1 VGASLLCDIQAIFTG
16 GGPAVAVL
24 EFAVLSTSSLLTDQ
38 DFTLSGFGSVYQAL
52 TVGIY
57 FRRAARLP
65 RLSQGRKEHC
75 VLVRVSRIVPCFIAL
90 ATSETDDEYERM
102 PLKFSSMRPG
112 FFQGLFEE
120 V

>member
-1 VGASLLCDIQAIFTG
+1 MYCRGLGPTLRSTFPPTELPLARFAEFT
-16 GGPAVAVL
+16 L
-24 EFAVLSTSSLLTDQ
+24 TSSAFIRHLP
-38 DFTLSGFGSVYQAL
+38 
-52 TVGIY
+52 VGIY